1 MAAED
6 DDKAA
11 LLKELGHQPTVWE
24 NFQSANKPG
33 EGVSNED
40 VLKKAYSQ
48 FTGREADAPGL
59 AAHLKNPGGLE
70 GGLKAIYGSQESQ
83 NFGRKDPNAW
93 AGVATTPAPGTAPPT
108 SNTLPVREGAG
119 AVAPPAAGA
128 ATTPPS
134 VQPSIFQG
142 FTPKYAMEGF
152 DFNREQNT
160 GKSAKDAFAYLSQQ
174 APPPPINDKAALGKW
189 AEQYI
194 MPGMNALGHNVS
206 NVQGDKFHLKN
217 WQGDF
222 DVDYGRGAGAEGGA
236 LAWQVDDPTAKLS
249 NQAYTPRAVNPALAA
264 AVGGGGEK
272 NTSASDAIKAEIEA
286 LIQGGASPTEASALL
301 EQLQPQV

>member
-1 MAAED
+1 MAAAD

-11 LLKELGHQPTVWE
+11 LLKELGHEPSVWE
-24 NFQSANKPG
+24 SFTGANKPG

-40 VLKKAYSQ
+40 VLKKAYTQ

-93 AGVATTPAPGTAPPT
+93 AGVATAPTTPATT
-108 SNTLPVREGAG
+108 
-119 AVAPPAAGA
+119 PPAAGA
-128 ATTPPS
+128 TTPAAGATTPPA

-194 MPGMNALGHNVS
+194 VPGMNALGHNVS

-236 LAWQVDDPTAKLS
+236 LAWQVDDPTARLS
-249 NQAYTPRAVNPALAA
+249 NQAYTPQPSNANAALSAA
-264 AVGGGGEK
+264 IGGGQGGGTTAK
-272 NTSASDAIKAEIEA
+272 DAILKEIEA
-286 LIQGGASPTEASALL
+286 LIQGGASPTDNAALL
-301 EQLQPQV
+301 EQLQV

>member
-1 MAAED
+1 MAAAD
-6 DDKAA
+6 DDKDA
-11 LLKELGHQPTVWE
+11 LLKELGHTPSVWE
-24 NFQSANKPG
+24 NFTAANKPG

-40 VLKKAYSQ
+40 VLKKAYTQ
-48 FTGREADAPGL
+48 FTGREADTPGL

-93 AGVATTPAPGTAPPT
+93 AGVATAPTTPTT
-108 SNTLPVREGAG
+108 T
-119 AVAPPAAGA
+119 PPAAGA
-128 ATTPPS
+128 ATPPAAGAAPS
-134 VQPSIFQG
+134 PVQPSIYTG
-142 FTPKYAMEGF
+142 YTPKYAMEGF
-152 DFNREQNT
+152 NFGREQNT
-160 GKSAKDAFAYLSQQ
+160 GKSAKDAFAYLANQ

-194 MPGMNALGHNVS
+194 VPGMNQLGHNVS

-236 LAWQVDDPTAKLS
+236 LAWQVDDPTARLS
-249 NQAYTPRAVNPALAA
+249 NQAYTPQTANPALAA
-264 AVGGGGEK
+264 AISGGTPQGGAAK
-272 NTSASDAIKAEIEA
+272 DAILKEIEA
-286 LIQGGASPTEASALL
+286 LIAGGASPTDSAALL
-301 EQLQPQV
+301 QQLEV